1 MNRIGALTNLQKTL
15 SGIQIMYVLLNPKT
29 KKLYC
34 FQGNAEKDDI
44 DVYEPIYRKTFE
56 TFKLL

>member
-1 MNRIGALTNLQKTL
+1 MGDQRFPPLER
-15 SGIQIMYVLLNPKT
+15 
-29 KKLYC
+29 KLYC